1 MDGLTSCF
9 NRSAGIK
16 RIDEHLIASSGTDAL
31 LLLDLDNFKDI
42 NDTFGHMMGDEVL
55 KHFAETLKKS
65 VRTSDLVVRIG
76 GDEFIVLLKDAG
88 SRENVTN
95 CVKKIVKRIMT
106 EHYGANDD
114 LDVEASIGVAVSP
127 DDGGSFEE
135 LYEKADEALYRVKRG
150 GKNGY
155 AYFKN

>member
-1 MDGLTSCF
+1 M
-9 NRSAGIK
+9 
-16 RIDEHLIASSGTDAL
+16 
-31 LLLDLDNFKDI
+31 
-42 NDTFGHMMGDEVL
+42 
-55 KHFAETLKKS
+55 
-65 VRTSDLVVRIG
+65 RIG
-76 GDEFIVLLKDAG
+76 GDEFIVFLKDAG

>member
-1 MDGLTSCF
+1 
-9 NRSAGIK
+9 
-16 RIDEHLIASSGTDAL
+16 
-31 LLLDLDNFKDI
+31 
-42 NDTFGHMMGDEVL
+42 
-55 KHFAETLKKS
+55 
-65 VRTSDLVVRIG
+65 
-76 GDEFIVLLKDAG
+76 
-88 SRENVTN
+88 
-95 CVKKIVKRIMT
+95 MT

-114 LDVEASIGVAVSP
+114 LDVDASIGVAVSP